1 MSTMETCENLF
12 YTELAPSSVYLQL
25 ADQSVCYV
33 EGISLDLLVKVRD
46 SYVPADFV
54 ILNMGIS
61 KVAPIILGYPFLN
74 TTNACIYVASRC
86 IQFHLDGK
94 KETFAFASG
103 KPIFYEKQEW
113 KKQSKK
119 RRTRKPKS
127 IEEKEVLTPKFGN
140 FITNGSLWKKADDLN
155 NIESKTE
162 KIIYITVAKY
172 ESLFNIWQGA
182 THKMHHVRLAG
193 WRCSCM

>member
-1 MSTMETCENLF
+1 MF
-12 YTELAPSSVYLQL
+12 YTELAPTSVYLQL

-61 KVAPIILGYPFLN
+61 KVAPIILGCPFLN

-94 KETFAFASG
+94 KETFAFASR
-103 KPIFYEKQEW
+103 KPVFYEK
-113 KKQSKK
+113 
-119 RRTRKPKS
+119 
-127 IEEKEVLTPKFGN
+127 
-140 FITNGSLWKKADDLN
+140 
-155 NIESKTE
+155 
-162 KIIYITVAKY
+162 
-172 ESLFNIWQGA
+172 
-182 THKMHHVRLAG
+182 
-193 WRCSCM
+193 